1 MAYEKQTWVDGEVIT
16 QEKLNHMEDGIANAG
31 GGGGVTT
38 DLSAIF
44 PAFVGWGNDIK
55 DNVELLSI
63 DTGNSQWFAYF
74 VVSNNNTLVVDDIW
88 FATYCPAPNAPIFA
102 SKGKATSGQHLWL
115 SNTVGSRVSMSSM
128 SFYLVNYNNNI
139 ICILNNVHSDISAED
154 AVQKGYE
161 LLESSGYDTPYFV
174 GLIKHEFFST
184 N

>member
-1 MAYEKQTWVDGEVIT
+1 MAYEKQTWTTGDVIT

-31 GGGGVTT
+31 GGGGVAT
-38 DLSAIF
+38 DFSSIF

-55 DNVELLSI
+55 NNVELLPI
-63 DTGNSQWFAYF
+63 DTGNSQWYAYF

-88 FATYCPAPNAPIFA
+88 FATYRPAPTAPIFA
-102 SKGKATSGQHLWL
+102 SKGKATSGQHLWF
-115 SNTVGSRVSMSSM
+115 SNTVGSSVNLSTM

-139 ICILNNVHSDISAED
+139 ICILNSVHSDISAED

-161 LLESSGYDTPYFV
+161 LLEDSRYGTPYFV
-174 GLIKHEFFST
+174 GLIKHEFAQT